1 MASFSDYLEQGYLP
15 GQVYR
20 AGLSRYR
27 FEPQAVTEYI
37 ADKKFKFK
45 PDKDEGSYFQQFMAL
60 QNNPELLANQA
71 FSSSPGFFNAMSTF
85 GGSRY
90 N

>member
-1 MASFSDYLEQGYLP
+1 MSRFFQYLDKDYLP
-15 GQVYR
+15 GEVYESLLGEARFSPMAITEAR
-20 AGLSRYR
+20 A
-27 FEPQAVTEYI
+27 E
-37 ADKKFKFK
+37 KMFKFK
-45 PDKDEGSYFQQFMAL
+45 PDKDDGSYFQRFMAL

-71 FSSSPGFFNAMSTF
+71 FSSSPGFFNVMSTF